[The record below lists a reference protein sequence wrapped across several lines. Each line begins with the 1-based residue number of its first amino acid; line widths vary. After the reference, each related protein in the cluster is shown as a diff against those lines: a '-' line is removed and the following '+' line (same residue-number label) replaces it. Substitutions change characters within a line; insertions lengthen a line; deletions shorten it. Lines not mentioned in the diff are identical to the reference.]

1 MTDDTGTVGRAL
13 ETLTEA
19 ERAYVTQLLTRTRD
33 DFLTAVEPLT
43 PDQWAFQPGPDR
55 WSIGLIAEHLGLVE
69 SRLFGQVEWALREP
83 PNANWE
89 SASGGK
95 DALIATM
102 LGNREI
108 PRAAPEAV
116 IPTGAVDRAAALEV
130 FQERR
135 AQTLAFAET
144 THESLKSHTL
154 DHHRPTYG
162 TLNAYQWLLYIPL
175 HHQRHLDQIDEVKAA
190 PGFPPADGV

>member
-1 MTDDTGTVGRAL
+1 MTDGTGSEGPRPD
-13 ETLTEA
+13 TLTET
-19 ERAYVTQLLTRTRD
+19 ERAHVTQFLKRTRD
-33 DFLTAVEPLT
+33 DFLTAVEPLS
-43 PDQWAFQPGPDR
+43 PDQ

-69 SRLFGQVEWALREP
+69 LRLFGQVERVLREP
-83 PNANWE
+83 PNTNWE

-102 LGNREI
+102 LGNRET
-108 PRAAPEAV
+108 PRVALEPV
-116 IPTGAVDRAAALEV
+116 IPTGAVDRAAALGV
-130 FQERR
+130 FQELR
-135 AQTLAFAET
+135 AHTLAFAET
-144 THESLKSHTL
+144 TRESLKSHTL

-190 PGFPPADGV
+190 PGFPPADVV

>member
-1 MTDDTGTVGRAL
+1 
-13 ETLTEA
+13 LTEA
-19 ERAYVTQLLTRTRD
+19 ERAHVTLLLRRTRD

-43 PDQWAFQPGPDR
+43 SDQWAFQPGPDR

-69 SRLFGQVEWALREP
+69 SRLFGQVERALREP
-83 PNANWE
+83 ANPNWE

-95 DALIATM
+95 GALITTM
-102 LGNREI
+102 LANRET
-108 PRAAPEAV
+108 PRAAPEPV
-116 IPTGAVDRAAALEV
+116 IPTGAVDRAAALGV

-135 AQTLAFAET
+135 AHTLAFAET
-144 THESLKSHTL
+144 TRESLKSHTL